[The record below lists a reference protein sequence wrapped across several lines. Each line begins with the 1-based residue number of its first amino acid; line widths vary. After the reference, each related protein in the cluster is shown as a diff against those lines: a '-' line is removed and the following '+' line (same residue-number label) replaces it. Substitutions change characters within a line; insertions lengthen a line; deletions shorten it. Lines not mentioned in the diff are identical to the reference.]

1 VNLPVEFSKSFAFAA
16 RAMIMN
22 RRNVFAVFE
31 MFFWPL
37 IGLFSVGFLTR
48 FLQLDSGAVSFVL
61 TGALAMNTIQIAQL
75 DISYSL
81 LYDVWSKCLKH
92 EFIAPIRLGHVILG
106 AGVVGLARG
115 LIVFAVMTVLA
126 VYIFAMDLTT
136 PGLVPLA
143 IFFFGLFLMAA
154 IEGALVLSLV
164 LTFGHRAEVTAWAIS
179 YLVLLLSGMYYPVSL
194 LPPGVETLARAI
206 PLTHFLEYFRSFYG
220 FPAPGGHPLLL
231 GLLLSAVYLTV
242 GYALLAFC
250 LRLSRRRGI
259 LLKLSE

>member
-1 VNLPVEFSKSFAFAA
+1 MNLPVEFSKSLAFAA
-16 RAMIMN
+16 RAAIMN

-48 FLQLDSGAVSFVL
+48 FLELEADAISFIL

-92 EFIAPIRLGHVILG
+92 GFIAPIRLGHVILG
-106 AGVVGLARG
+106 SGLVGLARG
-115 LIVFAVMTVLA
+115 LIVFAVMAGLA
-126 VYIFAMDLTT
+126 VWIFAMDLTA
-136 PGLVPLA
+136 PGPGPVA
-143 IFFFGLFLMAA
+143 VFFGGLFLMAA

-179 YLVLLLSGMYYPVSL
+179 YLALLLSGMYYPVTL
-194 LPPGVETLARAI
+194 LPAGVQQVARAI

-220 FPAPGGHPLLL
+220 FAPSTAHPLFW
-231 GLLLSAVYLTV
+231 GLALSAGYLAA
-242 GYALLAFC
+242 GYALLALC
-250 LRLSRRRGI
+250 LNLARRRGI